1 MSLERE
7 PSGQLIGRAT
17 QRVAGTVRM
26 DGQRQKSGWGRR
38 RRRKSQRKEPRAAP
52 EPVLIAARRPDSPR
66 LIKAAG
72 RAIAASAAP
81 KRPRQERVETTP
93 EETTP
98 AKATKPD
105 VPRRAA
111 RIVQLGAGVLD
122 DRERE
127 RQKLFQR
134 LMSSQGRGA
143 ITRAA
148 NDYIGAGFELPDDQ
162 EIHLQLL
169 EHFDEGRARE
179 SLIAMTRL
187 LRDQPAMKRPVL
199 DQRLRR
205 LEEHADEP
213 ATRALAAELRRS
225 LRS

>member
-1 MSLERE
+1 
-7 PSGQLIGRAT
+7 
-17 QRVAGTVRM
+17 M

-38 RRRKSQRKEPRAAP
+38 RRRKSSRKEPKVVV

-66 LIKAAG
+66 LIKAPG
-72 RAIAASAAP
+72 RAVAASAAP
-81 KRPRQERVETTP
+81 RKPRPDRVAPDPGASP
-93 EETTP
+93 E
-98 AKATKPD
+98 KAPRAEA
-105 VPRRAA
+105 PRRSA
-111 RIVQLGAGVLD
+111 RIVQLGSGTPD

-148 NDYIGAGFELPDDQ
+148 NEYIGAGFELPDEQ

-169 EHFDEGRARE
+169 EHFDEARARE
-179 SLIAMTRL
+179 SLAAMVRL
-187 LRDQPAMKRPVL
+187 LEDEPALKRPVL

-213 ATRALAAELRRS
+213 ATRTLAAELRRS
-225 LRS
+225 LRP

>member
-1 MSLERE
+1 
-7 PSGQLIGRAT
+7 
-17 QRVAGTVRM
+17 M

-38 RRRKSQRKEPRAAP
+38 RRRKSQRNEPRAAP

-66 LIKAAG
+66 LIKAKG

-81 KRPRQERVETTP
+81 KRPSQERAETIPP
-93 EETTP
+93 EAAP
-98 AKATKPD
+98 AKPPKADT
-105 VPRRAA
+105 PRRTA
-111 RIVQLGAGVLD
+111 RIVQLGAGIPD

-127 RQKLFQR
+127 RQKLFHR

-148 NDYIGAGFELPDDQ
+148 NDYIGAGFDLPDEQ

-187 LRDQPAMKRPVL
+187 LRDEPAVKRPVL

-213 ATRALAAELRRS
+213 ATRTLAAELRRS

>member
-1 MSLERE
+1 
-7 PSGQLIGRAT
+7 
-17 QRVAGTVRM
+17 M

-38 RRRKSQRKEPRAAP
+38 RRRKSQRNEPRAAP

-66 LIKAAG
+66 LIKAGG

-81 KRPRQERVETTP
+81 KRPRQERPETIA
-93 EETTP
+93 EDAP
-98 AKATKPD
+98 AKTPKPD
-105 VPRRAA
+105 MPRRTA

-148 NDYIGAGFELPDDQ
+148 NDYIGAGFELPDEQ

-169 EHFDEGRARE
+169 EHFDESRARE
-179 SLIAMTRL
+179 SLIAMSRL
-187 LRDQPAMKRPVL
+187 LLNQPAVKRPVL

-205 LEEHADEP
+205 LEEHADEH
-213 ATRALAAELRRS
+213 ATRTLAAELRRS